1 MRLMFALAFLVGSK
15 AFALGIV
22 PNGTYV
28 GTETCTGSAPFS
40 SKIVLTDDRMIWND
54 QENAFAI
61 DADGTFKFSVAKGSP
76 GRGIGHFT
84 PNGFRYAAEFEIDTG
99 RGQKAFYPGWDS
111 FEYANGELHLE
122 SSASMGALGSVSCT
136 GVFSKTP

>member
-1 MRLMFALAFLVGSK
+1 MRLIFALAFLIGSK
-15 AFALGIV
+15 ALALGTV

-28 GTETCTGSAPFS
+28 GTESCTGLAPFS

-61 DADGTFKFSVAKGSP
+61 DADGAFKFTVVNGRP

-84 PNGFRYAAEFEIDTG
+84 PSGFRYAAEFEIDVG
-99 RGQKAFYPGWDS
+99 GGQTAFYPGWDS
-111 FEYANGELHLE
+111 FEYSNGELHLK
-122 SSASMGALGSVSCT
+122 SSASMGAFGSVSCT
-136 GVFSKTP
+136 GVFSKAP